1 MHSTYELDPV
11 NDYVAVGSTRRV
23 YLIVSQQVIPLW
35 TWLLK
40 LGLRKY
46 QGYWPTYTHAL
57 LAVVN
62 TDAQCMYMYEMDFYN
77 GQDCY
82 VVDYDALY
90 YDANSEKLTVQ
101 QETFYGTVQEEVYTA
116 LDITQ
121 QLHNVDTED
130 LWWRIQTDVKLT
142 PWTLAT
148 HLTSNPDKKT
158 WTCSGMVQALIGMD
172 RLEAYLKPLT
182 PDQLMEYCRLKQS

>member
-1 MHSTYELDPV
+1 MHDTHELDPA

-23 YLIVSQQVIPLW
+23 YLIMSKQVIPLW

-46 QGYWPTYTHAL
+46 QGYTPTYTHCL
-57 LAVVN
+57 LAVSN
-62 TDAQCMYMYEMDFYN
+62 TEEQQLYMYEMDYYD
-77 GQDCY
+77 GQNCY

-90 YDANSEKLTVQ
+90 YNNDTEKLTIM
-101 QETFYGTVQEEVYTA
+101 QETFYGVSTQEVYTA

-121 QLHNVDTED
+121 LVQRTDIEHI
-130 LWWRIQTDVKLT
+130 WWCIQTDARLT
-142 PWTLAT
+142 PWTLLR
-148 HLTSNPDKKT
+148 HLTGAKDKIT

-172 RLEAYLKPLT
+172 KTTAYYTPLT
-182 PDQLMEYCRLKQS
+182 PDQLLSYCRTKLS